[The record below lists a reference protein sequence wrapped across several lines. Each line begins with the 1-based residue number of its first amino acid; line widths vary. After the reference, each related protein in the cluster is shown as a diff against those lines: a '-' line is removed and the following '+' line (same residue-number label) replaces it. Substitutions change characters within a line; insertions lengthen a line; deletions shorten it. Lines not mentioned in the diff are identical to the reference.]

1 MWCGIRVRLPPPW
14 PRSES
19 WDTFLLV
26 LVKVELRQPRRKE
39 RSGKERE
46 VVLWVHQAPA
56 FCRAH
61 EAPALCRKCSIP
73 PLTHKPLGGL
83 TIRLYCRLKVMS
95 AFSEFHKVRKLEL
108 GGSQDS
114 SPQPQFV
121 ETW

>member
-46 VVLWVHQAPA
+46 VVLWGAPGSCFLQGTRGTRSLQEVLDTSTDPQTFRWFDYQA
-56 FCRAH
+56 
-61 EAPALCRKCSIP
+61 L
-73 PLTHKPLGGL
+73 L
-83 TIRLYCRLKVMS
+83 
-95 AFSEFHKVRKLEL
+95 
-108 GGSQDS
+108 
-114 SPQPQFV
+114 
-121 ETW
+121 